1 MPVKVFWG
9 ADGRPYAE
17 AETAAEALELIK
29 LGSNGF
35 GKHAASPESRSADSS
50 APAKESIPERVK
62 HVFSE
67 SSERALAILKVL
79 IKHPDG
85 ITGEVL
91 AENSKQKVTAFGG
104 ILGAVTK
111 AAWKYDL
118 KPEQFFSSEQKI
130 EGSRRYRTYWPG
142 KLLVESASLLVIPEP
157 SGKLEVR
164 KLFGDR
170 EEEESRGGRMKS
182 GGGA

>member
-1 MPVKVFWG
+1 MSVKVFWG

-35 GKHAASPESRSADSS
+35 GKHAPNPEAQSAGSPS
-50 APAKESIPERVK
+50 PVKEGIPERVK
-62 HVFSE
+62 HVLSE

-79 IKHPDG
+79 TKHPEG
-85 ITGEVL
+85 IIGEVL
-91 AENSKQKVTAFGG
+91 AENAKQEVTAFGG

-118 KPEQFFSSEQKI
+118 KPEQFFHSEQKI

-142 KLLVESASLLVIPEP
+142 KLLLEYASALGNPEP

-164 KLFGDR
+164 KLFADR
-170 EEEESRGGRMKS
+170 EEEESRSGRMKS